1 MVNAISILSTSG
13 RVASCDGNIHVWNG
27 HTGKLIAAY
36 AESSA
41 ILAHNGLPLAA
52 KVTTDQPN
60 MLTPN
65 VLSGGILSNAFSG
78 SLYTCMHHLEYEEKL
93 VAGMGNG
100 SVR

>member
-1 MVNAISILSTSG
+1 MVNAICILSTSG

-27 HTGKLIAAY
+27 QTGKLIAAY

-41 ILAHNGLPLAA
+41 NFSHHGLPLSA
-52 KVTTDQPN
+52 KGATDQPN

-65 VLSGGILSNAFSG
+65 VLSVGILSNAFSG
-78 SLYTCMHHLEYEEKL
+78 SLYTCMHYLEYEDKL
-93 VAGMGNG
+93 IAGMGTG